1 MANNS
6 IGRRI
11 KEALSNVASQT
22 RTLGERA
29 AKLIG
34 VAITTEQPSKKV
46 TPKTAS
52 ATKAFPKKASAQKA
66 PTKKASGQKS
76 SAKKATAKKTSA
88 KEASAKKTTA
98 TNVPA
103 ARRSAVKKATAKK
116 APTKKAAAPTAPEP
130 TTAEVRAWARSISI
144 DVPDRGRLQP
154 QIWQAWHDAH
164 DHA

>member
-1 MANNS
+1 MTNNS
-6 IGRRI
+6 TGRRI
-11 KEALSNVASQT
+11 KEALSNVASQM

-52 ATKAFPKKASAQKA
+52 ATKAFPKKASAQRA
-66 PTKKASGQKS
+66 ATKKATGKKS
-76 SAKKATAKKTSA
+76 PAKKATAKKASA

-103 ARRSAVKKATAKK
+103 RRAAVKKATAKK
-116 APTKKAAAPTAPEP
+116 APTKKAAAPPAPEP

-144 DVPDRGRLQP
+144 DVPDRGRLRP
-154 QIWQAWHDAH
+154 QIWQAWRDAH